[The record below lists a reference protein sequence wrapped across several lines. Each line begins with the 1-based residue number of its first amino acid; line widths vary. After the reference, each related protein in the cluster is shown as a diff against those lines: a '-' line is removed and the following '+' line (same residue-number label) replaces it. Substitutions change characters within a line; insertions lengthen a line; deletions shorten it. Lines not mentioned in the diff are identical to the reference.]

1 VSAKPSN
8 PGHDE
13 QAAPKKGPGLVV
25 WALVSLVSGGAGF
38 FVPMMVAGKTHVE
51 KTDEQKKETPV
62 AKQAEKL
69 VIIPFDEVVV
79 NLNEVQPH
87 FVRFKMSLQVDAT
100 QEKVV
105 KDLLEEKKV
114 LLKSWLLVHLG
125 DKDMDDV
132 RGGAGKNMLKR
143 EFLERFNSML
153 FTDGY
158 DRIYDVLFEEF
169 MIQ

>member
-1 VSAKPSN
+1 VSAKPPS
-8 PGHDE
+8 PGHDD
-13 QAAPKKGPGLVV
+13 QAAPKKGPGLVA

-38 FVPMMVAGKTHVE
+38 FVPAMLASKTHTE
-51 KTDEQKKETPV
+51 KVDEHKPEAPV
-62 AKQAEKL
+62 AKEAEKL
-69 VIIPFDEVVV
+69 VIIPFDEIRV

-87 FVRFKMSLQVDAT
+87 YLALKMSLQVDAT

-105 KDLLEEKKV
+105 RDLLEEKKV
-114 LLKSWLLVHLG
+114 LLKSWMLVHLG

>member
-1 VSAKPSN
+1 MSAKPTN

-13 QAAPKKGPGLVV
+13 QAPPKKGPGLVV
-25 WALVSLVSGGAGF
+25 WAIVSLVSGAAGF
-38 FVPMMVAGKTHVE
+38 FVPMLLTSKSHAEKAEEHKTE
-51 KTDEQKKETPV
+51 APV

-69 VIIPFDEVVV
+69 VVIPFDDIRV

-87 FVRFKMSLQVDAT
+87 YLAIKMAFQVDAT
-100 QEKVV
+100 QEKIVT
-105 KDLLEEKKV
+105 DLIAEKKV
-114 LLKSWLLVHLG
+114 PLKSWLLIHLG

-143 EFLERFNSML
+143 EILERFNSML

-158 DRIYDVLFEEF
+158 DRIYDVLFEDF

>member
-1 VSAKPSN
+1 VSAKPPS
-8 PGHDE
+8 PGADD
-13 QAAPKKGPGLVV
+13 QAAPKKGPGLVA
-25 WALVSLVSGGAGF
+25 WGLVSLVSGCAGF
-38 FVPMMVAGKTHVE
+38 FVPMMLTGKTHTE
-51 KTDEQKKETPV
+51 KTEDKKAAPV

-69 VIIPFDEVVV
+69 VIIPFDEIRV

-87 FVRFKMSLQVDAT
+87 YLAIKMSLQVDAT

-105 KDLLEEKKV
+105 RDLIEEKKP